1 MTQWETV
8 HPQPDRAAEMPYA
21 PAVEIREP
29 SVLLFLSGATARAC
43 LVVCLFFLRFWR
55 ESTDR
60 LFAYF
65 ATAFWLLGANYAVIG
80 VAHVGAEGRPYVFLL
95 RLLAFGAI
103 IVGIVSKNR
112 ETRTRRG

>member
-1 MTQWETV
+1 VQAFLNGFT
-8 HPQPDRAAEMPYA
+8 AAGCLYA
-21 PAVEIREP
+21 
-29 SVLLFLSGATARAC
+29 G
-43 LVVCLFFLRFWR
+43 LFFLRFWR

-112 ETRTRRG
+112 ETRIPRG